1 MVYDNCSSPD
11 DRRARCEKYRL
22 SRFYRVHLISK
33 EMDRMTNKKFKLAAM
48 SLALT
53 ACVAASPLSAGAEAP
68 EAAADVQPS
77 AAADTATE
85 DKPSPETVAAEEPA
99 AEAAADPV
107 EETPAQ
113 STEEPP
119 AQEPEAAPAGDA
131 AVLPALPGARPV
143 VVDMPAAE
151 APADAAGEPAEAA
164 EDPKDA
170 ADSAEETAEDADAA
184 EDAETPEPPE
194 IAIARPDAA
203 QPAVQ
208 PGIAAPAIQPGGI
221 SVMLPGE
228 TRQVALNTQASNE
241 DGTVMGDFETVV
253 KNAKAGQEIILQE
266 DYTGSLTIFD
276 WIRLNLNK
284 KTVTGT
290 ITVDLSGKKA
300 DGSRGTVE
308 IVNGTI
314 TGGTESGVKITGAEG
329 SEILLK
335 DLTITGNRNDTSGYG
350 GGGVCAD
357 SGDLTIDH
365 CRITDNTAANGSGGG
380 VSMGGK
386 HGGTVENASL
396 TIKDSV
402 ISGNTS
408 TAQGGGVYAAVTD
421 GSVSITGST
430 LSGNSATAQGGGI
443 SVSASGSTDVTLSG
457 NTILENTAGQDGGG
471 IYLSRPEQSETA
483 PDTTIC
489 GNTIQKNSGKNGGG
503 IKLDNT
509 SATLENNTILE
520 NTAQNAGGGLRADTR
535 SAAVT
540 CTLRNNT
547 IANNTAVTGGGIS
560 SGSSSLIYKNEYTG
574 YTCTIVM
581 ESGSVTGNT
590 ARTTLGTYGGG
601 GVHLTGNG
609 SRFVM
614 KGGTIAGNNANC
626 GGGIYSENYEGISIL
641 GGAIQGNRAAKHGG
655 GIYIRNSM
663 PNRTIAGSVTNTVEQ
678 EVLDIGSTVVISGN
692 TAGQL
697 GGGIYADNGVTVRL
711 AGYLLNNHAGTAGAD
726 LYLTAGSTE
735 DKNRNVLVLRR
746 VSKDDDWTLVD
757 CGHTIDGWYIDG
769 DEDGNNRWNAD
780 ATVDADG
787 NEIPKFIMNL
797 DTLLDGSDY
806 TILQDENGDYVITVG
821 GKALALKAA
830 HAVIPPEPTPD
841 PEPTPGPNPTPDPE
855 PTPITPETPESPEV
869 PEAPGETPV
878 TPISTPTQTVA
889 PSGTHLPQTGTSL
902 FAALAMA
909 LSGIALTA
917 AGAWASLT
925 GRRCRH

>member
-1 MVYDNCSSPD
+1 MVCNNCSSPD

-228 TRQVALNTQASNE
+228 TRQVALNAQASNE

-443 SVSASGSTDVTLSG
+443 SVSTSGSTDVTLSG

-489 GNTIQKNSGKNGGG
+489 GNTIQKNSGKN
-503 IKLDNT
+503 
-509 SATLENNTILE
+509 
-520 NTAQNAGGGLRADTR
+520 
-535 SAAVT
+535 
-540 CTLRNNT
+540 
-547 IANNTAVTGGGIS
+547 
-560 SGSSSLIYKNEYTG
+560 
-574 YTCTIVM
+574 
-581 ESGSVTGNT
+581 
-590 ARTTLGTYGGG
+590 
-601 GVHLTGNG
+601 
-609 SRFVM
+609 
-614 KGGTIAGNNANC
+614 
-626 GGGIYSENYEGISIL
+626 
-641 GGAIQGNRAAKHGG
+641 GG

-726 LYLTAGSTE
+726 LYLTAGSAE
-735 DKNRNVLVLRR
+735 DKNRNVLILRR

>member
-1 MVYDNCSSPD
+1 
-11 DRRARCEKYRL
+11 
-22 SRFYRVHLISK
+22 
-33 EMDRMTNKKFKLAAM
+33 MTNKKFKLAAM

-380 VSMGGK
+380 
-386 HGGTVENASL
+386 
-396 TIKDSV
+396 
-402 ISGNTS
+402 
-408 TAQGGGVYAAVTD
+408 
-421 GSVSITGST
+421 
-430 LSGNSATAQGGGI
+430 
-443 SVSASGSTDVTLSG
+443 
-457 NTILENTAGQDGGG
+457 
-471 IYLSRPEQSETA
+471 
-483 PDTTIC
+483 
-489 GNTIQKNSGKNGGG
+489 
-503 IKLDNT
+503 
-509 SATLENNTILE
+509 
-520 NTAQNAGGGLRADTR
+520 GLRADTR

-726 LYLTAGSTE
+726 LYLTAGSAE
-735 DKNRNVLVLRR
+735 DKNRNVLILRR

>member
-1 MVYDNCSSPD
+1 M
-11 DRRARCEKYRL
+11 RL
-22 SRFYRVHLISK
+22 FGI
-33 EMDRMTNKKFKLAAM
+33 F
-48 SLALT
+48 SL
-53 ACVAASPLSAGAEAP
+53 
-68 EAAADVQPS
+68 
-77 AAADTATE
+77 
-85 DKPSPETVAAEEPA
+85 
-99 AEAAADPV
+99 
-107 EETPAQ
+107 
-113 STEEPP
+113 ST
-119 AQEPEAAPAGDA
+119 
-131 AVLPALPGARPV
+131 VLPALPGARPV

-266 DYTGSLTIFD
+266 DYTGS
-276 WIRLNLNK
+276 
-284 KTVTGT
+284 
-290 ITVDLSGKKA
+290 
-300 DGSRGTVE
+300 
-308 IVNGTI
+308 
-314 TGGTESGVKITGAEG
+314 
-329 SEILLK
+329 
-335 DLTITGNRNDTSGYG
+335 
-350 GGGVCAD
+350 
-357 SGDLTIDH
+357 
-365 CRITDNTAANGSGGG
+365 
-380 VSMGGK
+380 
-386 HGGTVENASL
+386 
-396 TIKDSV
+396 
-402 ISGNTS
+402 
-408 TAQGGGVYAAVTD
+408 
-421 GSVSITGST
+421 
-430 LSGNSATAQGGGI
+430 
-443 SVSASGSTDVTLSG
+443 
-457 NTILENTAGQDGGG
+457 
-471 IYLSRPEQSETA
+471 
-483 PDTTIC
+483 
-489 GNTIQKNSGKNGGG
+489 
-503 IKLDNT
+503 
-509 SATLENNTILE
+509 
-520 NTAQNAGGGLRADTR
+520 
-535 SAAVT
+535 
-540 CTLRNNT
+540 
-547 IANNTAVTGGGIS
+547 
-560 SGSSSLIYKNEYTG
+560 
-574 YTCTIVM
+574 
-581 ESGSVTGNT
+581 
-590 ARTTLGTYGGG
+590 
-601 GVHLTGNG
+601 
-609 SRFVM
+609 
-614 KGGTIAGNNANC
+614 
-626 GGGIYSENYEGISIL
+626 
-641 GGAIQGNRAAKHGG
+641 
-655 GIYIRNSM
+655 
-663 PNRTIAGSVTNTVEQ
+663 
-678 EVLDIGSTVVISGN
+678 TVVISGN

-735 DKNRNVLVLRR
+735 DKNRNVLILRR

-797 DTLLDGSDY
+797 DALLDGSDY
-806 TILQDENGDYVITVG
+806 TILQDENGDYIITVG

-841 PEPTPGPNPTPDPE
+841 PEPTPGPNSTPDPE

-869 PEAPGETPV
+869 PVAPGETPV

>member
-1 MVYDNCSSPD
+1 MVCNNCSSPD

-119 AQEPEAAPAGDA
+119 AQETEAAPAGDA

-164 EDPKDA
+164 EDSKDA

-300 DGSRGTVE
+300 DGSRGAVE
-308 IVNGTI
+308 IVNG
-314 TGGTESGVKITGAEG
+314 
-329 SEILLK
+329 
-335 DLTITGNRNDTSGYG
+335 TITGNRNDTSGYG
-350 GGGVCAD
+350 GGGV
-357 SGDLTIDH
+357 
-365 CRITDNTAANGSGGG
+365 
-380 VSMGGK
+380 
-386 HGGTVENASL
+386 
-396 TIKDSV
+396 
-402 ISGNTS
+402 
-408 TAQGGGVYAAVTD
+408 
-421 GSVSITGST
+421 
-430 LSGNSATAQGGGI
+430 
-443 SVSASGSTDVTLSG
+443 
-457 NTILENTAGQDGGG
+457 
-471 IYLSRPEQSETA
+471 
-483 PDTTIC
+483 
-489 GNTIQKNSGKNGGG
+489 
-503 IKLDNT
+503 
-509 SATLENNTILE
+509 
-520 NTAQNAGGGLRADTR
+520 
-535 SAAVT
+535 
-540 CTLRNNT
+540 
-547 IANNTAVTGGGIS
+547 S

-614 KGGTIAGNNANC
+614 KGGTIAENNANC

-925 GRRCRH
+925 GKYARH

>member
-1 MVYDNCSSPD
+1 MVCNNCSSPD

-119 AQEPEAAPAGDA
+119 AQETEAAPAGDA

-335 DLTITGNRNDTSGYG
+335 DLTITGNRNDTSGY
-350 GGGVCAD
+350 
-357 SGDLTIDH
+357 
-365 CRITDNTAANGSGGG
+365 
-380 VSMGGK
+380 
-386 HGGTVENASL
+386 
-396 TIKDSV
+396 
-402 ISGNTS
+402 
-408 TAQGGGVYAAVTD
+408 
-421 GSVSITGST
+421 
-430 LSGNSATAQGGGI
+430 
-443 SVSASGSTDVTLSG
+443 
-457 NTILENTAGQDGGG
+457 
-471 IYLSRPEQSETA
+471 
-483 PDTTIC
+483 
-489 GNTIQKNSGKNGGG
+489 
-503 IKLDNT
+503 
-509 SATLENNTILE
+509 
-520 NTAQNAGGGLRADTR
+520 
-535 SAAVT
+535 
-540 CTLRNNT
+540 
-547 IANNTAVTGGGIS
+547 GGGIS

>member
-1 MVYDNCSSPD
+1 MVCNNCSSPD

-85 DKPSPETVAAEEPA
+85 DKPSPETVAVEEPA

-119 AQEPEAAPAGDA
+119 AQETEAAPAGDA

-314 TGGTESGVKITGAEG
+314 TG
-329 SEILLK
+329 
-335 DLTITGNRNDTSGYG
+335 NRNDTSGYG

-402 ISGNTS
+402 ISGNAS

-443 SVSASGSTDVTLSG
+443 SVSTSGSTDVTLSG

-489 GNTIQKNSGKNGGG
+489 GNTIQKNSGKN
-503 IKLDNT
+503 
-509 SATLENNTILE
+509 
-520 NTAQNAGGGLRADTR
+520 
-535 SAAVT
+535 
-540 CTLRNNT
+540 
-547 IANNTAVTGGGIS
+547 
-560 SGSSSLIYKNEYTG
+560 
-574 YTCTIVM
+574 
-581 ESGSVTGNT
+581 
-590 ARTTLGTYGGG
+590 
-601 GVHLTGNG
+601 
-609 SRFVM
+609 
-614 KGGTIAGNNANC
+614 
-626 GGGIYSENYEGISIL
+626 
-641 GGAIQGNRAAKHGG
+641 
-655 GIYIRNSM
+655 
-663 PNRTIAGSVTNTVEQ
+663 
-678 EVLDIGSTVVISGN
+678 
-692 TAGQL
+692 

-925 GRRCRH
+925 GRHCRH

>member
-85 DKPSPETVAAEEPA
+85 DKPSPETVATEEPA

-164 EDPKDA
+164 EDSKDA

-194 IAIARPDAA
+194 IAIARPDSA

-266 DYTGSLTIFD
+266 DYTGSLTTFD

-386 HGGTVENASL
+386 HGGIVENASL

-443 SVSASGSTDVTLSG
+443 SVSTSGSTDVTLSG

-489 GNTIQKNSGKNGGG
+489 GNTIQKNSGKN
-503 IKLDNT
+503 
-509 SATLENNTILE
+509 
-520 NTAQNAGGGLRADTR
+520 
-535 SAAVT
+535 
-540 CTLRNNT
+540 
-547 IANNTAVTGGGIS
+547 
-560 SGSSSLIYKNEYTG
+560 
-574 YTCTIVM
+574 
-581 ESGSVTGNT
+581 
-590 ARTTLGTYGGG
+590 
-601 GVHLTGNG
+601 
-609 SRFVM
+609 
-614 KGGTIAGNNANC
+614 
-626 GGGIYSENYEGISIL
+626 
-641 GGAIQGNRAAKHGG
+641 
-655 GIYIRNSM
+655 
-663 PNRTIAGSVTNTVEQ
+663 
-678 EVLDIGSTVVISGN
+678 
-692 TAGQL
+692 

-841 PEPTPGPNPTPDPE
+841 PEPTPGPNSTPDPE

-869 PEAPGETPV
+869 PVAPGETPV

>member
-1 MVYDNCSSPD
+1 
-11 DRRARCEKYRL
+11 
-22 SRFYRVHLISK
+22 
-33 EMDRMTNKKFKLAAM
+33 MTNKKFKLAAM

-335 DLTITGNRNDTSGYG
+335 DLTITDNRNDTSGYG

-443 SVSASGSTDVTLSG
+443 SVSTSGSTDVTLSG

-471 IYLSRPEQSETA
+471 IY
-483 PDTTIC
+483 
-489 GNTIQKNSGKNGGG
+489 
-503 IKLDNT
+503 
-509 SATLENNTILE
+509 
-520 NTAQNAGGGLRADTR
+520 
-535 SAAVT
+535 
-540 CTLRNNT
+540 
-547 IANNTAVTGGGIS
+547 
-560 SGSSSLIYKNEYTG
+560 
-574 YTCTIVM
+574 
-581 ESGSVTGNT
+581 
-590 ARTTLGTYGGG
+590 
-601 GVHLTGNG
+601 
-609 SRFVM
+609 
-614 KGGTIAGNNANC
+614 
-626 GGGIYSENYEGISIL
+626 
-641 GGAIQGNRAAKHGG
+641 
-655 GIYIRNSM
+655 IRNSM
-663 PNRTIAGSVTNTVEQ
+663 PNRTIAGSVPNTVEQ

-735 DKNRNVLVLRR
+735 DKNRNVLILRR

-869 PEAPGETPV
+869 PVAPGETPV

>member
-1 MVYDNCSSPD
+1 MVCNNCSSPD

-131 AVLPALPGARPV
+131 AILPALPGARPV

-253 KNAKAGQEIILQE
+253 KNAKAGQEIVLQE
-266 DYTGSLTIFD
+266 DYTGSLTTFD

-300 DGSRGTVE
+300 DGSRGAVE
-308 IVNGTI
+308 IVNG
-314 TGGTESGVKITGAEG
+314 
-329 SEILLK
+329 
-335 DLTITGNRNDTSGYG
+335 TITGNRNDTSGYG

-380 VSMGGK
+380 VSMGG
-386 HGGTVENASL
+386 
-396 TIKDSV
+396 
-402 ISGNTS
+402 
-408 TAQGGGVYAAVTD
+408 
-421 GSVSITGST
+421 
-430 LSGNSATAQGGGI
+430 
-443 SVSASGSTDVTLSG
+443 
-457 NTILENTAGQDGGG
+457 
-471 IYLSRPEQSETA
+471 
-483 PDTTIC
+483 
-489 GNTIQKNSGKNGGG
+489 
-503 IKLDNT
+503 
-509 SATLENNTILE
+509 
-520 NTAQNAGGGLRADTR
+520 
-535 SAAVT
+535 
-540 CTLRNNT
+540 
-547 IANNTAVTGGGIS
+547 
-560 SGSSSLIYKNEYTG
+560 
-574 YTCTIVM
+574 
-581 ESGSVTGNT
+581 
-590 ARTTLGTYGGG
+590 
-601 GVHLTGNG
+601 
-609 SRFVM
+609 
-614 KGGTIAGNNANC
+614 
-626 GGGIYSENYEGISIL
+626 
-641 GGAIQGNRAAKHGG
+641 KHGG

-797 DTLLDGSDY
+797 DALLDGSDY

-925 GRRCRH
+925 GRHCRH

>member
-1 MVYDNCSSPD
+1 MVCNNCSSPD

-443 SVSASGSTDVTLSG
+443 SVSTSGSTDVTLSG

-489 GNTIQKNSGKNGGG
+489 GNTIQKNSGKN
-503 IKLDNT
+503 
-509 SATLENNTILE
+509 
-520 NTAQNAGGGLRADTR
+520 
-535 SAAVT
+535 
-540 CTLRNNT
+540 
-547 IANNTAVTGGGIS
+547 
-560 SGSSSLIYKNEYTG
+560 
-574 YTCTIVM
+574 
-581 ESGSVTGNT
+581 
-590 ARTTLGTYGGG
+590 
-601 GVHLTGNG
+601 
-609 SRFVM
+609 
-614 KGGTIAGNNANC
+614 
-626 GGGIYSENYEGISIL
+626 
-641 GGAIQGNRAAKHGG
+641 GG

>member
-1 MVYDNCSSPD
+1 
-11 DRRARCEKYRL
+11 
-22 SRFYRVHLISK
+22 
-33 EMDRMTNKKFKLAAM
+33 M

-53 ACVAASPLSAGAEAP
+53 ACVAASPLSAG
-68 EAAADVQPS
+68 
-77 AAADTATE
+77 
-85 DKPSPETVAAEEPA
+85 
-99 AEAAADPV
+99 
-107 EETPAQ
+107 
-113 STEEPP
+113 
-119 AQEPEAAPAGDA
+119 
-131 AVLPALPGARPV
+131 
-143 VVDMPAAE
+143 AE

-350 GGGVCAD
+350 GGGV
-357 SGDLTIDH
+357 
-365 CRITDNTAANGSGGG
+365 
-380 VSMGGK
+380 
-386 HGGTVENASL
+386 
-396 TIKDSV
+396 
-402 ISGNTS
+402 
-408 TAQGGGVYAAVTD
+408 
-421 GSVSITGST
+421 
-430 LSGNSATAQGGGI
+430 
-443 SVSASGSTDVTLSG
+443 
-457 NTILENTAGQDGGG
+457 
-471 IYLSRPEQSETA
+471 
-483 PDTTIC
+483 
-489 GNTIQKNSGKNGGG
+489 
-503 IKLDNT
+503 
-509 SATLENNTILE
+509 
-520 NTAQNAGGGLRADTR
+520 
-535 SAAVT
+535 
-540 CTLRNNT
+540 
-547 IANNTAVTGGGIS
+547 
-560 SGSSSLIYKNEYTG
+560 
-574 YTCTIVM
+574 
-581 ESGSVTGNT
+581 
-590 ARTTLGTYGGG
+590 
-601 GVHLTGNG
+601 HLTGNG

-626 GGGIYSENYEGISIL
+626 GSGIYSENYEGISIL

-726 LYLTAGSTE
+726 LYLTAGSAE
-735 DKNRNVLVLRR
+735 DKNRNVLILRR

-806 TILQDENGDYVITVG
+806 TILQDENGDYVITVS

-841 PEPTPGPNPTPDPE
+841 PEPTPGPNSTPNPE

-869 PEAPGETPV
+869 PVAPGETPV

-925 GRRCRH
+925 GKYARH

>member
-1 MVYDNCSSPD
+1 
-11 DRRARCEKYRL
+11 
-22 SRFYRVHLISK
+22 
-33 EMDRMTNKKFKLAAM
+33 MTNKKFKLAAM

-253 KNAKAGQEIILQE
+253 KNAKAGQEIVLQE
-266 DYTGSLTIFD
+266 DYTGSLTTFD

-300 DGSRGTVE
+300 DGSRGAVE

-350 GGGVCAD
+350 GG
-357 SGDLTIDH
+357 
-365 CRITDNTAANGSGGG
+365 

-386 HGGTVENASL
+386 HGETVENASL

-408 TAQGGGVYAAVTD
+408 TAQG
-421 GSVSITGST
+421 
-430 LSGNSATAQGGGI
+430 
-443 SVSASGSTDVTLSG
+443 
-457 NTILENTAGQDGGG
+457 GGG

-489 GNTIQKNSGKNGGG
+489 GNTIQKNSGKN
-503 IKLDNT
+503 
-509 SATLENNTILE
+509 
-520 NTAQNAGGGLRADTR
+520 
-535 SAAVT
+535 
-540 CTLRNNT
+540 
-547 IANNTAVTGGGIS
+547 
-560 SGSSSLIYKNEYTG
+560 
-574 YTCTIVM
+574 
-581 ESGSVTGNT
+581 
-590 ARTTLGTYGGG
+590 
-601 GVHLTGNG
+601 
-609 SRFVM
+609 
-614 KGGTIAGNNANC
+614 
-626 GGGIYSENYEGISIL
+626 
-641 GGAIQGNRAAKHGG
+641 
-655 GIYIRNSM
+655 
-663 PNRTIAGSVTNTVEQ
+663 
-678 EVLDIGSTVVISGN
+678 
-692 TAGQL
+692 

>member
-1 MVYDNCSSPD
+1 
-11 DRRARCEKYRL
+11 
-22 SRFYRVHLISK
+22 
-33 EMDRMTNKKFKLAAM
+33 MTNKKFKLAAM

-113 STEEPP
+113 STEGPP

-489 GNTIQKNSGKNGGG
+489 GNTIQKNSGK
-503 IKLDNT
+503 
-509 SATLENNTILE
+509 
-520 NTAQNAGGGLRADTR
+520 
-535 SAAVT
+535 
-540 CTLRNNT
+540 
-547 IANNTAVTGGGIS
+547 
-560 SGSSSLIYKNEYTG
+560 
-574 YTCTIVM
+574 
-581 ESGSVTGNT
+581 
-590 ARTTLGTYGGG
+590 
-601 GVHLTGNG
+601 
-609 SRFVM
+609 
-614 KGGTIAGNNANC
+614 
-626 GGGIYSENYEGISIL
+626 
-641 GGAIQGNRAAKHGG
+641 HGG

-797 DTLLDGSDY
+797 DALLDGSDY

-841 PEPTPGPNPTPDPE
+841 PEPTPGPNSTPDPE

-869 PEAPGETPV
+869 PVAPGETPV

>member
-131 AVLPALPGARPV
+131 AILPALPGARPV

-253 KNAKAGQEIILQE
+253 KNAKAGQEIVLQE
-266 DYTGSLTIFD
+266 DYTGSLTTFD

-300 DGSRGTVE
+300 DGSRGAVE
-308 IVNGTI
+308 IVNG
-314 TGGTESGVKITGAEG
+314 
-329 SEILLK
+329 
-335 DLTITGNRNDTSGYG
+335 TITGNRNDTSGYG

-380 VSMGGK
+380 VSMGG
-386 HGGTVENASL
+386 
-396 TIKDSV
+396 
-402 ISGNTS
+402 
-408 TAQGGGVYAAVTD
+408 
-421 GSVSITGST
+421 
-430 LSGNSATAQGGGI
+430 
-443 SVSASGSTDVTLSG
+443 
-457 NTILENTAGQDGGG
+457 
-471 IYLSRPEQSETA
+471 
-483 PDTTIC
+483 
-489 GNTIQKNSGKNGGG
+489 
-503 IKLDNT
+503 
-509 SATLENNTILE
+509 
-520 NTAQNAGGGLRADTR
+520 
-535 SAAVT
+535 
-540 CTLRNNT
+540 
-547 IANNTAVTGGGIS
+547 
-560 SGSSSLIYKNEYTG
+560 
-574 YTCTIVM
+574 
-581 ESGSVTGNT
+581 
-590 ARTTLGTYGGG
+590 
-601 GVHLTGNG
+601 
-609 SRFVM
+609 
-614 KGGTIAGNNANC
+614 
-626 GGGIYSENYEGISIL
+626 
-641 GGAIQGNRAAKHGG
+641 KHGG

-735 DKNRNVLVLRR
+735 DKNRNVLILRR

-841 PEPTPGPNPTPDPE
+841 PEPTPGPNSTPDPE

-869 PEAPGETPV
+869 PVAPGETPV

-925 GRRCRH
+925 GKYARH

>member
-119 AQEPEAAPAGDA
+119 AQETEAAPAGDA

-253 KNAKAGQEIILQE
+253 KNAKAGQEIVLQE
-266 DYTGSLTIFD
+266 DYTGSLTTFD

-300 DGSRGTVE
+300 DGSRGAVE

-335 DLTITGNRNDTSGYG
+335 DLTITGNRNDTSGY
-350 GGGVCAD
+350 D
-357 SGDLTIDH
+357 
-365 CRITDNTAANGSGGG
+365 
-380 VSMGGK
+380 
-386 HGGTVENASL
+386 
-396 TIKDSV
+396 
-402 ISGNTS
+402 
-408 TAQGGGVYAAVTD
+408 
-421 GSVSITGST
+421 
-430 LSGNSATAQGGGI
+430 
-443 SVSASGSTDVTLSG
+443 
-457 NTILENTAGQDGGG
+457 
-471 IYLSRPEQSETA
+471 
-483 PDTTIC
+483 
-489 GNTIQKNSGKNGGG
+489 
-503 IKLDNT
+503 
-509 SATLENNTILE
+509 
-520 NTAQNAGGGLRADTR
+520 
-535 SAAVT
+535 
-540 CTLRNNT
+540 
-547 IANNTAVTGGGIS
+547 GGGIS

>member
-119 AQEPEAAPAGDA
+119 AQETEAAPAGDA

-164 EDPKDA
+164 EDSKDA

-194 IAIARPDAA
+194 IAIARLDAA

-300 DGSRGTVE
+300 DGSRGAVE

-335 DLTITGNRNDTSGYG
+335 DLTITGNRNDTSGY
-350 GGGVCAD
+350 
-357 SGDLTIDH
+357 
-365 CRITDNTAANGSGGG
+365 GGG

-430 LSGNSATAQGGGI
+430 LSGNSATAQDGGI

-503 IKLDNT
+503 I
-509 SATLENNTILE
+509 
-520 NTAQNAGGGLRADTR
+520 
-535 SAAVT
+535 
-540 CTLRNNT
+540 
-547 IANNTAVTGGGIS
+547 
-560 SGSSSLIYKNEYTG
+560 
-574 YTCTIVM
+574 
-581 ESGSVTGNT
+581 
-590 ARTTLGTYGGG
+590 
-601 GVHLTGNG
+601 
-609 SRFVM
+609 
-614 KGGTIAGNNANC
+614 
-626 GGGIYSENYEGISIL
+626 
-641 GGAIQGNRAAKHGG
+641 
-655 GIYIRNSM
+655 
-663 PNRTIAGSVTNTVEQ
+663 
-678 EVLDIGSTVVISGN
+678 
-692 TAGQL
+692 
-697 GGGIYADNGVTVRL
+697 YADNGVTVRL

-726 LYLTAGSTE
+726 LYLTAGSAE
-735 DKNRNVLVLRR
+735 DKNRNVLILRR

>member
-1 MVYDNCSSPD
+1 MVCNNCSSPD

-335 DLTITGNRNDTSGYG
+335 DLTITGNRNDTSGY
-350 GGGVCAD
+350 
-357 SGDLTIDH
+357 
-365 CRITDNTAANGSGGG
+365 
-380 VSMGGK
+380 
-386 HGGTVENASL
+386 
-396 TIKDSV
+396 
-402 ISGNTS
+402 
-408 TAQGGGVYAAVTD
+408 
-421 GSVSITGST
+421 
-430 LSGNSATAQGGGI
+430 
-443 SVSASGSTDVTLSG
+443 
-457 NTILENTAGQDGGG
+457 
-471 IYLSRPEQSETA
+471 
-483 PDTTIC
+483 
-489 GNTIQKNSGKNGGG
+489 
-503 IKLDNT
+503 
-509 SATLENNTILE
+509 
-520 NTAQNAGGGLRADTR
+520 
-535 SAAVT
+535 
-540 CTLRNNT
+540 
-547 IANNTAVTGGGIS
+547 GGGIS

>member
-1 MVYDNCSSPD
+1 MVYNNCSSPD

-113 STEEPP
+113 STEGPP

-208 PGIAAPAIQPGGI
+208 LGIAAPAIQPGGI

-314 TGGTESGVKITGAEG
+314 TGGTESGVKITG
-329 SEILLK
+329 
-335 DLTITGNRNDTSGYG
+335 
-350 GGGVCAD
+350 
-357 SGDLTIDH
+357 
-365 CRITDNTAANGSGGG
+365 
-380 VSMGGK
+380 
-386 HGGTVENASL
+386 
-396 TIKDSV
+396 
-402 ISGNTS
+402 
-408 TAQGGGVYAAVTD
+408 
-421 GSVSITGST
+421 ST
-430 LSGNSATAQGGGI
+430 LSGNSAPAQGGGI
-443 SVSASGSTDVTLSG
+443 SVSTSGSTDVTLSG

-503 IKLDNT
+503 I
-509 SATLENNTILE
+509 
-520 NTAQNAGGGLRADTR
+520 
-535 SAAVT
+535 
-540 CTLRNNT
+540 
-547 IANNTAVTGGGIS
+547 
-560 SGSSSLIYKNEYTG
+560 
-574 YTCTIVM
+574 
-581 ESGSVTGNT
+581 
-590 ARTTLGTYGGG
+590 
-601 GVHLTGNG
+601 
-609 SRFVM
+609 
-614 KGGTIAGNNANC
+614 
-626 GGGIYSENYEGISIL
+626 
-641 GGAIQGNRAAKHGG
+641 
-655 GIYIRNSM
+655 
-663 PNRTIAGSVTNTVEQ
+663 
-678 EVLDIGSTVVISGN
+678 
-692 TAGQL
+692 
-697 GGGIYADNGVTVRL
+697 
-711 AGYLLNNHAGTAGAD
+711 
-726 LYLTAGSTE
+726 
-735 DKNRNVLVLRR
+735 
-746 VSKDDDWTLVD
+746 
-757 CGHTIDGWYIDG
+757 
-769 DEDGNNRWNAD
+769 
-780 ATVDADG
+780 
-787 NEIPKFIMNL
+787 
-797 DTLLDGSDY
+797 
-806 TILQDENGDYVITVG
+806 
-821 GKALALKAA
+821 
-830 HAVIPPEPTPD
+830 
-841 PEPTPGPNPTPDPE
+841 
-855 PTPITPETPESPEV
+855 
-869 PEAPGETPV
+869 
-878 TPISTPTQTVA
+878 
-889 PSGTHLPQTGTSL
+889 
-902 FAALAMA
+902 
-909 LSGIALTA
+909 
-917 AGAWASLT
+917 
-925 GRRCRH
+925 

>member
-1 MVYDNCSSPD
+1 
-11 DRRARCEKYRL
+11 
-22 SRFYRVHLISK
+22 
-33 EMDRMTNKKFKLAAM
+33 MTNKKFKLAAM

-300 DGSRGTVE
+300 DGSCGTVE

-335 DLTITGNRNDTSGYG
+335 DLTITGNRNDTSGY
-350 GGGVCAD
+350 D
-357 SGDLTIDH
+357 
-365 CRITDNTAANGSGGG
+365 
-380 VSMGGK
+380 
-386 HGGTVENASL
+386 
-396 TIKDSV
+396 
-402 ISGNTS
+402 
-408 TAQGGGVYAAVTD
+408 
-421 GSVSITGST
+421 
-430 LSGNSATAQGGGI
+430 
-443 SVSASGSTDVTLSG
+443 
-457 NTILENTAGQDGGG
+457 
-471 IYLSRPEQSETA
+471 
-483 PDTTIC
+483 
-489 GNTIQKNSGKNGGG
+489 
-503 IKLDNT
+503 
-509 SATLENNTILE
+509 
-520 NTAQNAGGGLRADTR
+520 
-535 SAAVT
+535 
-540 CTLRNNT
+540 
-547 IANNTAVTGGGIS
+547 GGGIS

-726 LYLTAGSTE
+726 LYLTAGSAE
-735 DKNRNVLVLRR
+735 DKNRNVLILRR

>member
-1 MVYDNCSSPD
+1 
-11 DRRARCEKYRL
+11 
-22 SRFYRVHLISK
+22 
-33 EMDRMTNKKFKLAAM
+33 M

-119 AQEPEAAPAGDA
+119 AQETEAAPAGDA

-170 ADSAEETAEDADAA
+170 ADSAEETAEDVDAA

-350 GGGVCAD
+350 GGGV
-357 SGDLTIDH
+357 
-365 CRITDNTAANGSGGG
+365 
-380 VSMGGK
+380 
-386 HGGTVENASL
+386 
-396 TIKDSV
+396 
-402 ISGNTS
+402 
-408 TAQGGGVYAAVTD
+408 
-421 GSVSITGST
+421 
-430 LSGNSATAQGGGI
+430 
-443 SVSASGSTDVTLSG
+443 
-457 NTILENTAGQDGGG
+457 
-471 IYLSRPEQSETA
+471 
-483 PDTTIC
+483 
-489 GNTIQKNSGKNGGG
+489 
-503 IKLDNT
+503 
-509 SATLENNTILE
+509 
-520 NTAQNAGGGLRADTR
+520 
-535 SAAVT
+535 
-540 CTLRNNT
+540 
-547 IANNTAVTGGGIS
+547 
-560 SGSSSLIYKNEYTG
+560 
-574 YTCTIVM
+574 
-581 ESGSVTGNT
+581 
-590 ARTTLGTYGGG
+590 
-601 GVHLTGNG
+601 HLTGNG

-655 GIYIRNSM
+655 GIYIHNSM

-726 LYLTAGSTE
+726 LYLTAGSSE
-735 DKNRNVLVLRR
+735 DKNRNVLILRR

-806 TILQDENGDYVITVG
+806 TILQDENGDYVITVS

-841 PEPTPGPNPTPDPE
+841 PEPTPGPNSTPDPE

-869 PEAPGETPV
+869 PVAPGETPV

-925 GRRCRH
+925 GKYARH

>member
-1 MVYDNCSSPD
+1 
-11 DRRARCEKYRL
+11 
-22 SRFYRVHLISK
+22 
-33 EMDRMTNKKFKLAAM
+33 MTNKKFKLAAM

-184 EDAETPEPPE
+184 EDAETPESPE

-253 KNAKAGQEIILQE
+253 KNAKAGQEIVLQE
-266 DYTGSLTIFD
+266 DYTGSLTTFD

-300 DGSRGTVE
+300 DGSRGAVE

-350 GGGVCAD
+350 GG
-357 SGDLTIDH
+357 
-365 CRITDNTAANGSGGG
+365 

-386 HGGTVENASL
+386 HGETVENASL

-408 TAQGGGVYAAVTD
+408 TAQG
-421 GSVSITGST
+421 
-430 LSGNSATAQGGGI
+430 
-443 SVSASGSTDVTLSG
+443 
-457 NTILENTAGQDGGG
+457 GGG

-489 GNTIQKNSGKNGGG
+489 GNTIQKNSGKN
-503 IKLDNT
+503 
-509 SATLENNTILE
+509 
-520 NTAQNAGGGLRADTR
+520 
-535 SAAVT
+535 
-540 CTLRNNT
+540 
-547 IANNTAVTGGGIS
+547 
-560 SGSSSLIYKNEYTG
+560 
-574 YTCTIVM
+574 
-581 ESGSVTGNT
+581 
-590 ARTTLGTYGGG
+590 
-601 GVHLTGNG
+601 
-609 SRFVM
+609 
-614 KGGTIAGNNANC
+614 
-626 GGGIYSENYEGISIL
+626 
-641 GGAIQGNRAAKHGG
+641 
-655 GIYIRNSM
+655 
-663 PNRTIAGSVTNTVEQ
+663 
-678 EVLDIGSTVVISGN
+678 
-692 TAGQL
+692 

>member
-1 MVYDNCSSPD
+1 MVCNNCSSPD

-253 KNAKAGQEIILQE
+253 KNAKAGQEIVLQE
-266 DYTGSLTIFD
+266 DYTGSLTTFD

-300 DGSRGTVE
+300 DGSRGAVE
-308 IVNGTI
+308 IVNG
-314 TGGTESGVKITGAEG
+314 
-329 SEILLK
+329 
-335 DLTITGNRNDTSGYG
+335 TITGNRNDTSGYG

-380 VSMGGK
+380 VSMGG
-386 HGGTVENASL
+386 
-396 TIKDSV
+396 
-402 ISGNTS
+402 
-408 TAQGGGVYAAVTD
+408 
-421 GSVSITGST
+421 
-430 LSGNSATAQGGGI
+430 
-443 SVSASGSTDVTLSG
+443 
-457 NTILENTAGQDGGG
+457 
-471 IYLSRPEQSETA
+471 
-483 PDTTIC
+483 
-489 GNTIQKNSGKNGGG
+489 
-503 IKLDNT
+503 
-509 SATLENNTILE
+509 
-520 NTAQNAGGGLRADTR
+520 
-535 SAAVT
+535 
-540 CTLRNNT
+540 
-547 IANNTAVTGGGIS
+547 
-560 SGSSSLIYKNEYTG
+560 
-574 YTCTIVM
+574 
-581 ESGSVTGNT
+581 
-590 ARTTLGTYGGG
+590 
-601 GVHLTGNG
+601 
-609 SRFVM
+609 
-614 KGGTIAGNNANC
+614 
-626 GGGIYSENYEGISIL
+626 
-641 GGAIQGNRAAKHGG
+641 KHGG

-726 LYLTAGSTE
+726 LYLTAGSAE
-735 DKNRNVLVLRR
+735 DKNRNVLILRR

>member
-1 MVYDNCSSPD
+1 
-11 DRRARCEKYRL
+11 
-22 SRFYRVHLISK
+22 
-33 EMDRMTNKKFKLAAM
+33 MTNKKFKLAAM

-119 AQEPEAAPAGDA
+119 AQETEAAPAGDA

-290 ITVDLSGKKA
+290 ITADLSGKKA

-503 IKLDNT
+503 I
-509 SATLENNTILE
+509 
-520 NTAQNAGGGLRADTR
+520 
-535 SAAVT
+535 
-540 CTLRNNT
+540 
-547 IANNTAVTGGGIS
+547 
-560 SGSSSLIYKNEYTG
+560 
-574 YTCTIVM
+574 
-581 ESGSVTGNT
+581 
-590 ARTTLGTYGGG
+590 
-601 GVHLTGNG
+601 
-609 SRFVM
+609 
-614 KGGTIAGNNANC
+614 
-626 GGGIYSENYEGISIL
+626 
-641 GGAIQGNRAAKHGG
+641 
-655 GIYIRNSM
+655 
-663 PNRTIAGSVTNTVEQ
+663 
-678 EVLDIGSTVVISGN
+678 
-692 TAGQL
+692 
-697 GGGIYADNGVTVRL
+697 YADNGVTVRL

-726 LYLTAGSTE
+726 LYLTAGSAE
-735 DKNRNVLVLRR
+735 DKNRNVLILRR

-841 PEPTPGPNPTPDPE
+841 PEPTPGPKPTPDPE

>member
-1 MVYDNCSSPD
+1 M
-11 DRRARCEKYRL
+11 
-22 SRFYRVHLISK
+22 HLISK
-33 EMDRMTNKKFKLAAM
+33 EMNRMTNKKFKLAAM

-119 AQEPEAAPAGDA
+119 AQETEAAPAGDA

-164 EDPKDA
+164 EDSKDA

-194 IAIARPDAA
+194 IAIARLDAA

-253 KNAKAGQEIILQE
+253 KNAKAGQEIVLQE
-266 DYTGSLTIFD
+266 DYTGSLTTFD

-300 DGSRGTVE
+300 DGSRGAVE
-308 IVNGTI
+308 IVNG
-314 TGGTESGVKITGAEG
+314 
-329 SEILLK
+329 
-335 DLTITGNRNDTSGYG
+335 TITGNRNDTSGYG

-380 VSMGGK
+380 VSMGG
-386 HGGTVENASL
+386 
-396 TIKDSV
+396 
-402 ISGNTS
+402 
-408 TAQGGGVYAAVTD
+408 
-421 GSVSITGST
+421 
-430 LSGNSATAQGGGI
+430 
-443 SVSASGSTDVTLSG
+443 
-457 NTILENTAGQDGGG
+457 
-471 IYLSRPEQSETA
+471 
-483 PDTTIC
+483 
-489 GNTIQKNSGKNGGG
+489 
-503 IKLDNT
+503 
-509 SATLENNTILE
+509 
-520 NTAQNAGGGLRADTR
+520 
-535 SAAVT
+535 
-540 CTLRNNT
+540 
-547 IANNTAVTGGGIS
+547 
-560 SGSSSLIYKNEYTG
+560 
-574 YTCTIVM
+574 
-581 ESGSVTGNT
+581 
-590 ARTTLGTYGGG
+590 
-601 GVHLTGNG
+601 
-609 SRFVM
+609 
-614 KGGTIAGNNANC
+614 
-626 GGGIYSENYEGISIL
+626 
-641 GGAIQGNRAAKHGG
+641 KHGG

-735 DKNRNVLVLRR
+735 DKNRNVLILRR

-787 NEIPKFIMNL
+787 NEIPKFIMDL

>member
-1 MVYDNCSSPD
+1 
-11 DRRARCEKYRL
+11 
-22 SRFYRVHLISK
+22 
-33 EMDRMTNKKFKLAAM
+33 MTNKKFKLAAM

-68 EAAADVQPS
+68 EAAADVHPS

-228 TRQVALNTQASNE
+228 TRQVALSTQASNE

-253 KNAKAGQEIILQE
+253 KNAKAGQKIILQE

-300 DGSRGTVE
+300 DGSRGAVE

-380 VSMGGK
+380 VSMGG
-386 HGGTVENASL
+386 
-396 TIKDSV
+396 
-402 ISGNTS
+402 
-408 TAQGGGVYAAVTD
+408 
-421 GSVSITGST
+421 
-430 LSGNSATAQGGGI
+430 
-443 SVSASGSTDVTLSG
+443 
-457 NTILENTAGQDGGG
+457 
-471 IYLSRPEQSETA
+471 
-483 PDTTIC
+483 
-489 GNTIQKNSGKNGGG
+489 
-503 IKLDNT
+503 
-509 SATLENNTILE
+509 
-520 NTAQNAGGGLRADTR
+520 
-535 SAAVT
+535 
-540 CTLRNNT
+540 
-547 IANNTAVTGGGIS
+547 
-560 SGSSSLIYKNEYTG
+560 
-574 YTCTIVM
+574 
-581 ESGSVTGNT
+581 
-590 ARTTLGTYGGG
+590 
-601 GVHLTGNG
+601 
-609 SRFVM
+609 
-614 KGGTIAGNNANC
+614 
-626 GGGIYSENYEGISIL
+626 
-641 GGAIQGNRAAKHGG
+641 KHGG

>member
-1 MVYDNCSSPD
+1 M
-11 DRRARCEKYRL
+11 
-22 SRFYRVHLISK
+22 HLISK

-68 EAAADVQPS
+68 EAAADVHPS

-253 KNAKAGQEIILQE
+253 KNAKAGQEIVLQE
-266 DYTGSLTIFD
+266 DYTGSLTTFD

-300 DGSRGTVE
+300 DGSRGAVE
-308 IVNGTI
+308 IVNG
-314 TGGTESGVKITGAEG
+314 
-329 SEILLK
+329 
-335 DLTITGNRNDTSGYG
+335 TITGNRNDTSGYG

-380 VSMGGK
+380 VSMGG
-386 HGGTVENASL
+386 
-396 TIKDSV
+396 
-402 ISGNTS
+402 
-408 TAQGGGVYAAVTD
+408 
-421 GSVSITGST
+421 
-430 LSGNSATAQGGGI
+430 
-443 SVSASGSTDVTLSG
+443 
-457 NTILENTAGQDGGG
+457 
-471 IYLSRPEQSETA
+471 
-483 PDTTIC
+483 
-489 GNTIQKNSGKNGGG
+489 
-503 IKLDNT
+503 
-509 SATLENNTILE
+509 
-520 NTAQNAGGGLRADTR
+520 
-535 SAAVT
+535 
-540 CTLRNNT
+540 
-547 IANNTAVTGGGIS
+547 
-560 SGSSSLIYKNEYTG
+560 
-574 YTCTIVM
+574 
-581 ESGSVTGNT
+581 
-590 ARTTLGTYGGG
+590 
-601 GVHLTGNG
+601 
-609 SRFVM
+609 
-614 KGGTIAGNNANC
+614 
-626 GGGIYSENYEGISIL
+626 
-641 GGAIQGNRAAKHGG
+641 KHGG

-925 GRRCRH
+925 GKYARH

>member
-1 MVYDNCSSPD
+1 
-11 DRRARCEKYRL
+11 
-22 SRFYRVHLISK
+22 
-33 EMDRMTNKKFKLAAM
+33 MTNKKFKLAAM

-253 KNAKAGQEIILQE
+253 KNAKAGQEIVLQE
-266 DYTGSLTIFD
+266 DYTGSLTTFD

-300 DGSRGTVE
+300 DGSRGAVE

-350 GGGVCAD
+350 GG
-357 SGDLTIDH
+357 
-365 CRITDNTAANGSGGG
+365 

-386 HGGTVENASL
+386 HGETVENASL

-408 TAQGGGVYAAVTD
+408 TAQG
-421 GSVSITGST
+421 
-430 LSGNSATAQGGGI
+430 
-443 SVSASGSTDVTLSG
+443 
-457 NTILENTAGQDGGG
+457 GGG

-489 GNTIQKNSGKNGGG
+489 GNTIQKNSGKN
-503 IKLDNT
+503 
-509 SATLENNTILE
+509 
-520 NTAQNAGGGLRADTR
+520 
-535 SAAVT
+535 
-540 CTLRNNT
+540 
-547 IANNTAVTGGGIS
+547 
-560 SGSSSLIYKNEYTG
+560 
-574 YTCTIVM
+574 
-581 ESGSVTGNT
+581 
-590 ARTTLGTYGGG
+590 
-601 GVHLTGNG
+601 
-609 SRFVM
+609 
-614 KGGTIAGNNANC
+614 
-626 GGGIYSENYEGISIL
+626 
-641 GGAIQGNRAAKHGG
+641 
-655 GIYIRNSM
+655 
-663 PNRTIAGSVTNTVEQ
+663 
-678 EVLDIGSTVVISGN
+678 
-692 TAGQL
+692 

-869 PEAPGETPV
+869 PVAPGETPV

>member
-1 MVYDNCSSPD
+1 MVCNNCSSPD

-386 HGGTVENASL
+386 HGGTVENASI

-503 IKLDNT
+503 I
-509 SATLENNTILE
+509 
-520 NTAQNAGGGLRADTR
+520 
-535 SAAVT
+535 
-540 CTLRNNT
+540 
-547 IANNTAVTGGGIS
+547 
-560 SGSSSLIYKNEYTG
+560 
-574 YTCTIVM
+574 
-581 ESGSVTGNT
+581 
-590 ARTTLGTYGGG
+590 
-601 GVHLTGNG
+601 
-609 SRFVM
+609 
-614 KGGTIAGNNANC
+614 
-626 GGGIYSENYEGISIL
+626 
-641 GGAIQGNRAAKHGG
+641 
-655 GIYIRNSM
+655 YIRNSM

-726 LYLTAGSTE
+726 LYLTAGSAE
-735 DKNRNVLVLRR
+735 DKNRNVLILRR

-902 FAALAMA
+902 FAALAMV

>member
-1 MVYDNCSSPD
+1 
-11 DRRARCEKYRL
+11 
-22 SRFYRVHLISK
+22 
-33 EMDRMTNKKFKLAAM
+33 MTNKKFKLAAM

-119 AQEPEAAPAGDA
+119 AQETEAAPAGDA

-300 DGSRGTVE
+300 DGSRGAVE

-503 IKLDNT
+503 I
-509 SATLENNTILE
+509 
-520 NTAQNAGGGLRADTR
+520 
-535 SAAVT
+535 
-540 CTLRNNT
+540 
-547 IANNTAVTGGGIS
+547 
-560 SGSSSLIYKNEYTG
+560 
-574 YTCTIVM
+574 
-581 ESGSVTGNT
+581 
-590 ARTTLGTYGGG
+590 
-601 GVHLTGNG
+601 
-609 SRFVM
+609 
-614 KGGTIAGNNANC
+614 
-626 GGGIYSENYEGISIL
+626 
-641 GGAIQGNRAAKHGG
+641 
-655 GIYIRNSM
+655 YIRNSM

-726 LYLTAGSTE
+726 LYLTAGSAE
-735 DKNRNVLVLRR
+735 DKNRNVLILRR

-806 TILQDENGDYVITVG
+806 TILQDENGDYIITVG

-869 PEAPGETPV
+869 PVAPGETPV

-925 GRRCRH
+925 GKYARH

>member
-1 MVYDNCSSPD
+1 MVCNNCSSPD

-253 KNAKAGQEIILQE
+253 NNAKAGQEIILQE

-386 HGGTVENASL
+386 HGGTVENASI

-503 IKLDNT
+503 I
-509 SATLENNTILE
+509 
-520 NTAQNAGGGLRADTR
+520 
-535 SAAVT
+535 
-540 CTLRNNT
+540 
-547 IANNTAVTGGGIS
+547 
-560 SGSSSLIYKNEYTG
+560 
-574 YTCTIVM
+574 
-581 ESGSVTGNT
+581 
-590 ARTTLGTYGGG
+590 
-601 GVHLTGNG
+601 
-609 SRFVM
+609 
-614 KGGTIAGNNANC
+614 
-626 GGGIYSENYEGISIL
+626 
-641 GGAIQGNRAAKHGG
+641 
-655 GIYIRNSM
+655 YIRNSM

-726 LYLTAGSTE
+726 LYLTAGSAE
-735 DKNRNVLVLRR
+735 DKNRNVLILRR

>member
-1 MVYDNCSSPD
+1 
-11 DRRARCEKYRL
+11 
-22 SRFYRVHLISK
+22 
-33 EMDRMTNKKFKLAAM
+33 M

-170 ADSAEETAEDADAA
+170 ADSAEEPAEDADAA

-443 SVSASGSTDVTLSG
+443 SVSTSGSTDVTLSG
-457 NTILENTAGQDGGG
+457 NTILENTAGQ
-471 IYLSRPEQSETA
+471 
-483 PDTTIC
+483 
-489 GNTIQKNSGKNGGG
+489 
-503 IKLDNT
+503 
-509 SATLENNTILE
+509 
-520 NTAQNAGGGLRADTR
+520 
-535 SAAVT
+535 
-540 CTLRNNT
+540 
-547 IANNTAVTGGGIS
+547 
-560 SGSSSLIYKNEYTG
+560 
-574 YTCTIVM
+574 
-581 ESGSVTGNT
+581 
-590 ARTTLGTYGGG
+590 
-601 GVHLTGNG
+601 
-609 SRFVM
+609 
-614 KGGTIAGNNANC
+614 
-626 GGGIYSENYEGISIL
+626 
-641 GGAIQGNRAAKHGG
+641 HGG

-726 LYLTAGSTE
+726 LYLTAGSAE
-735 DKNRNVLVLRR
+735 DKNRNVLILRR

-806 TILQDENGDYVITVG
+806 TILQDENGDYVITVS

-841 PEPTPGPNPTPDPE
+841 PEPTPGPNSTPDPE
-855 PTPITPETPESPEV
+855 PTPITPKTPESPEV

-917 AGAWASLT
+917 AGA
-925 GRRCRH
+925 

>member
-1 MVYDNCSSPD
+1 
-11 DRRARCEKYRL
+11 
-22 SRFYRVHLISK
+22 
-33 EMDRMTNKKFKLAAM
+33 M

-53 ACVAASPLSAGAEAP
+53 ACVAASPLSAG
-68 EAAADVQPS
+68 
-77 AAADTATE
+77 
-85 DKPSPETVAAEEPA
+85 
-99 AEAAADPV
+99 
-107 EETPAQ
+107 
-113 STEEPP
+113 
-119 AQEPEAAPAGDA
+119 
-131 AVLPALPGARPV
+131 
-143 VVDMPAAE
+143 AE

-208 PGIAAPAIQPGGI
+208 PGIAAPAIQPGSI
-221 SVMLPGE
+221 SMMLPGE

-253 KNAKAGQEIILQE
+253 KNAKAGQEIVLQE

-300 DGSRGTVE
+300 DGSRGAVE

-380 VSMGGK
+380 VSMGSK

-457 NTILENTAGQDGGG
+457 NTILENTAGQD
-471 IYLSRPEQSETA
+471 
-483 PDTTIC
+483 
-489 GNTIQKNSGKNGGG
+489 
-503 IKLDNT
+503 
-509 SATLENNTILE
+509 
-520 NTAQNAGGGLRADTR
+520 
-535 SAAVT
+535 
-540 CTLRNNT
+540 
-547 IANNTAVTGGGIS
+547 
-560 SGSSSLIYKNEYTG
+560 
-574 YTCTIVM
+574 
-581 ESGSVTGNT
+581 
-590 ARTTLGTYGGG
+590 
-601 GVHLTGNG
+601 
-609 SRFVM
+609 
-614 KGGTIAGNNANC
+614 

-726 LYLTAGSTE
+726 LYLTAGSAE
-735 DKNRNVLVLRR
+735 DKNRNVLILRR

-806 TILQDENGDYVITVG
+806 TILQDENGDYVITVS

-855 PTPITPETPESPEV
+855 PTPITPKTPESPEV
-869 PEAPGETPV
+869 PVAPGETPV

-925 GRRCRH
+925 GKYARH

>member
-1 MVYDNCSSPD
+1 MVCNNCSSPD

-170 ADSAEETAEDADAA
+170 ADFAEETAEDADAA

-253 KNAKAGQEIILQE
+253 KNAKAGQEIVLQE
-266 DYTGSLTIFD
+266 DYTGSLTTFD

-300 DGSRGTVE
+300 DGSRGAVE

-457 NTILENTAGQDGGG
+457 NTILENTAGQDG
-471 IYLSRPEQSETA
+471 
-483 PDTTIC
+483 
-489 GNTIQKNSGKNGGG
+489 
-503 IKLDNT
+503 
-509 SATLENNTILE
+509 
-520 NTAQNAGGGLRADTR
+520 
-535 SAAVT
+535 
-540 CTLRNNT
+540 
-547 IANNTAVTGGGIS
+547 
-560 SGSSSLIYKNEYTG
+560 
-574 YTCTIVM
+574 
-581 ESGSVTGNT
+581 
-590 ARTTLGTYGGG
+590 
-601 GVHLTGNG
+601 NG

-641 GGAIQGNRAAKHGG
+641 GGTIQGNRAAKHGG

-726 LYLTAGSTE
+726 LYLTAGSAE
-735 DKNRNVLVLRR
+735 DKNRNVLILRR

-787 NEIPKFIMNL
+787 NKIPKFIMNL

-869 PEAPGETPV
+869 PVAPGETPV

>member
-1 MVYDNCSSPD
+1 MVCNNCSSPD

-119 AQEPEAAPAGDA
+119 AQETEAAPAGDA

-314 TGGTESGVKITGAEG
+314 TG
-329 SEILLK
+329 
-335 DLTITGNRNDTSGYG
+335 NRNDTSGYG

-457 NTILENTAGQDGGG
+457 NTILENTAGQDG
-471 IYLSRPEQSETA
+471 
-483 PDTTIC
+483 
-489 GNTIQKNSGKNGGG
+489 
-503 IKLDNT
+503 
-509 SATLENNTILE
+509 
-520 NTAQNAGGGLRADTR
+520 
-535 SAAVT
+535 
-540 CTLRNNT
+540 
-547 IANNTAVTGGGIS
+547 
-560 SGSSSLIYKNEYTG
+560 
-574 YTCTIVM
+574 
-581 ESGSVTGNT
+581 
-590 ARTTLGTYGGG
+590 
-601 GVHLTGNG
+601 NG

-726 LYLTAGSTE
+726 LYLTAGSAE
-735 DKNRNVLVLRR
+735 DKNRNVLILRR

>member
-1 MVYDNCSSPD
+1 MVCNNCSSPD

-253 KNAKAGQEIILQE
+253 KNAKAGQEIVLQE
-266 DYTGSLTIFD
+266 DYTGSLTTFD

-408 TAQGGGVYAAVTD
+408 TAQGGG
-421 GSVSITGST
+421 
-430 LSGNSATAQGGGI
+430 
-443 SVSASGSTDVTLSG
+443 
-457 NTILENTAGQDGGG
+457 G

-489 GNTIQKNSGKNGGG
+489 GNTIQKNSGKN
-503 IKLDNT
+503 
-509 SATLENNTILE
+509 
-520 NTAQNAGGGLRADTR
+520 
-535 SAAVT
+535 
-540 CTLRNNT
+540 
-547 IANNTAVTGGGIS
+547 
-560 SGSSSLIYKNEYTG
+560 
-574 YTCTIVM
+574 
-581 ESGSVTGNT
+581 
-590 ARTTLGTYGGG
+590 
-601 GVHLTGNG
+601 
-609 SRFVM
+609 
-614 KGGTIAGNNANC
+614 
-626 GGGIYSENYEGISIL
+626 
-641 GGAIQGNRAAKHGG
+641 
-655 GIYIRNSM
+655 
-663 PNRTIAGSVTNTVEQ
+663 
-678 EVLDIGSTVVISGN
+678 
-692 TAGQL
+692 

-925 GRRCRH
+925 GKYARH

>member
-1 MVYDNCSSPD
+1 
-11 DRRARCEKYRL
+11 
-22 SRFYRVHLISK
+22 
-33 EMDRMTNKKFKLAAM
+33 MTNKKFKLAAM

-164 EDPKDA
+164 EDSKDA

-314 TGGTESGVKITGAEG
+314 TG
-329 SEILLK
+329 
-335 DLTITGNRNDTSGYG
+335 NRNDTSGYG

-408 TAQGGGVYAAVTD
+408 TAQGGG
-421 GSVSITGST
+421 
-430 LSGNSATAQGGGI
+430 
-443 SVSASGSTDVTLSG
+443 
-457 NTILENTAGQDGGG
+457 G

-489 GNTIQKNSGKNGGG
+489 GNTIQKNSGKN
-503 IKLDNT
+503 
-509 SATLENNTILE
+509 
-520 NTAQNAGGGLRADTR
+520 
-535 SAAVT
+535 
-540 CTLRNNT
+540 
-547 IANNTAVTGGGIS
+547 
-560 SGSSSLIYKNEYTG
+560 
-574 YTCTIVM
+574 
-581 ESGSVTGNT
+581 
-590 ARTTLGTYGGG
+590 
-601 GVHLTGNG
+601 
-609 SRFVM
+609 
-614 KGGTIAGNNANC
+614 
-626 GGGIYSENYEGISIL
+626 
-641 GGAIQGNRAAKHGG
+641 GG

-735 DKNRNVLVLRR
+735 DKNRNVLILRR

>member
-1 MVYDNCSSPD
+1 M
-11 DRRARCEKYRL
+11 
-22 SRFYRVHLISK
+22 HLISK

-443 SVSASGSTDVTLSG
+443 SVSTSGSTDVTLSG

-489 GNTIQKNSGKNGGG
+489 GNTIQKNSGKN
-503 IKLDNT
+503 
-509 SATLENNTILE
+509 
-520 NTAQNAGGGLRADTR
+520 
-535 SAAVT
+535 
-540 CTLRNNT
+540 
-547 IANNTAVTGGGIS
+547 
-560 SGSSSLIYKNEYTG
+560 
-574 YTCTIVM
+574 
-581 ESGSVTGNT
+581 
-590 ARTTLGTYGGG
+590 
-601 GVHLTGNG
+601 
-609 SRFVM
+609 
-614 KGGTIAGNNANC
+614 
-626 GGGIYSENYEGISIL
+626 
-641 GGAIQGNRAAKHGG
+641 GG

-830 HAVIPPEPTPD
+830 HAVIPPEPTSD

-902 FAALAMA
+902 FAALAMP

>member
-1 MVYDNCSSPD
+1 MVCNNCSSPD

-119 AQEPEAAPAGDA
+119 AQETEAAPAGDA

-300 DGSRGTVE
+300 DGSRGAVE

-380 VSMGGK
+380 VSMGSK

-471 IYLSRPEQSETA
+471 IY
-483 PDTTIC
+483 
-489 GNTIQKNSGKNGGG
+489 
-503 IKLDNT
+503 
-509 SATLENNTILE
+509 
-520 NTAQNAGGGLRADTR
+520 
-535 SAAVT
+535 
-540 CTLRNNT
+540 
-547 IANNTAVTGGGIS
+547 
-560 SGSSSLIYKNEYTG
+560 
-574 YTCTIVM
+574 
-581 ESGSVTGNT
+581 
-590 ARTTLGTYGGG
+590 
-601 GVHLTGNG
+601 
-609 SRFVM
+609 
-614 KGGTIAGNNANC
+614 
-626 GGGIYSENYEGISIL
+626 SENYEGISIL

-663 PNRTIAGSVTNTVEQ
+663 PNRTIAGSVTSTVEQ

-726 LYLTAGSTE
+726 LYLTAGSAE
-735 DKNRNVLVLRR
+735 DKNRNVLILRR

-806 TILQDENGDYVITVG
+806 AILQDENGDYVITVG

-841 PEPTPGPNPTPDPE
+841 PEPTPGPNSTPDPE

-869 PEAPGETPV
+869 PVAPGETPV

-909 LSGIALTA
+909 LSGIALAA

-925 GRRCRH
+925 GKYARH